1 MAQAQYR
8 TLSKRVL
15 DRLSVNGKDAIFWDR
30 DLAGFGI
37 RVYPSGKKVFVVHT
51 RAFGRS
57 KRVTLGRYPE
67 LTPEAARKNATAV
80 IARIKKGEPPVP
92 PEPAPVPMVADLA
105 ERYHR
110 EYVEMHC
117 KPATVVALPAHAAQA
132 HRARSR
138 GAAGCGRGTQGHPE
152 LP

>member
-1 MAQAQYR
+1 MAQAEYR

-37 RVYPSGKKVFVVHT
+37 RVYPSGKKVFVVQT

-67 LTPEAARKNATAV
+67 LTPDRLPGLVLRPLPVEFGRYRYRTGFVAR
-80 IARIKKGEPPVP
+80 RS
-92 PEPAPVPMVADLA
+92 A
-105 ERYHR
+105 E
-110 EYVEMHC
+110 
-117 KPATVVALPAHAAQA
+117 
-132 HRARSR
+132 
-138 GAAGCGRGTQGHPE
+138 E
-152 LP
+152 LPPFRRFEAILRDTALGRRG